1 MQNILTIV
9 SKFDVIDILEL
20 IMLIW
25 LVLNF
30 CFQVVSIARLKKE
43 ATEFQRF
50 VAAQSCGMLCLYI
63 WIFFLR

>member
-9 SKFDVIDILEL
+9 LKYELIDILEL
-20 IMLIW
+20 IMLVW

-43 ATEFQRF
+43 ATEFQKF
-50 VAAQSCGMLCLYI
+50 VASQSCGMLCLYI
-63 WIFFLR
+63 CIFFLR

>member
-9 SKFDVIDILEL
+9 SKFEIIDILEL
-20 IMLIW
+20 IMLVW

-50 VAAQSCGMLCLYI
+50 VAEQSCGMLCLYI

>member
-1 MQNILTIV
+1 MQNILTIAL
-9 SKFDVIDILEL
+9 KYELIDILEL
-20 IMLIW
+20 IMLVW

-43 ATEFQRF
+43 ATEFQKF
-50 VAAQSCGMLCLYI
+50 VSAQSVGILCLYL